1 MLVKDT
7 VPPLIA
13 LIAKNAPDDPEKVW
27 DAILG
32 AVEETPPTTAR
43 SSSRIGCCWQSGV
56 HRSPASDAS
65 VAINRDGGP
74 DAPSPTTAR

>member
-32 AVEETPPTTAR
+32 A
-43 SSSRIGCCWQSGV
+43 G
-56 HRSPASDAS
+56 
-65 VAINRDGGP
+65 
-74 DAPSPTTAR
+74 

>member
-13 LIAKNAPDDPEKVW
+13 LIAKNAPDDQEKVW

-32 AVEETPPTTAR
+32 AVEERT
-43 SSSRIGCCWQSGV
+43 
-56 HRSPASDAS
+56 SDDGTLKFA
-65 VAINRDGGP
+65 NRVLLAVGR
-74 DAPSPTTAR
+74 A